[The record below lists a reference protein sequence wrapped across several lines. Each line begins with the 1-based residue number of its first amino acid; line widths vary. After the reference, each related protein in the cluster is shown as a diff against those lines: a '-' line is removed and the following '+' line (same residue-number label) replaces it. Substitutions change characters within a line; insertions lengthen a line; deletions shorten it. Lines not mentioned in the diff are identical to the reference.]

1 MSKKSYLHKRLIKLA
16 KEREEC
22 EEEKRKER
30 EEFERRK
37 ITKVKQLKE
46 RKPRIGGRKYFVHV
60 LVDEVR
66 LLGFKDGEPEMKWE
80 DTIFSTGRYFD
91 FHGQAEDTYRA
102 LVDLLEKMYEEKVIK
117 K

>member
-1 MSKKSYLHKRLIKLA
+1 MKEKSYLHKRLIELTR
-16 KEREEC
+16 EREKH

-37 ITKVKQLKE
+37 VTKVKLLKE

-80 DTIFSTGRYFD
+80 DTIFSTGYYFD
-91 FHGQAEDTYRA
+91 FYGQAEDTYRA
-102 LVDLLEKMYEEKVIK
+102 LVDLLEKIYEEKVIK